1 METSPPNKFL
11 RLLKTPEVQFFLV
24 FTIPY
29 IGFFIVNYLNFPPG
43 YRFIG
48 TVAFVGAL
56 VIVMLQTLYS
66 IVAHRAIKHE
76 ENNFLSVTAH
86 QLRTPLAAI
95 KWTLEEIN
103 KKTIQETERTEMV
116 RIAGVAAQKLSNVV
130 ESFAQVANVEDSQ
143 IELKFAPMELVDFI
157 DRMVTEAEPVAK
169 QYGVSVYFE
178 RPQNA
183 IEVLADDAKLDLALS
198 NLINNG
204 IKYNRRGGMVTLR
217 LRPLVNDRQ
226 VEVTIED
233 TGAGIAAADKP
244 RLFQKYFRTE
254 DGKRI
259 NAEGTGLGLYLARNV
274 IEKHSGRIWVE
285 SIPGRGSAFHFTLPV
300 VR

>member
-1 METSPPNKFL
+1 MPTRPPNKFL
-11 RLLKTPEVQFFLV
+11 VLLKTPEIQFFLV

-29 IGFFIVNYLNFPPG
+29 VGFFFINYLNFPSS

-48 TVAFVGAL
+48 AVAFAGAL
-56 VIVMLQTLYS
+56 VIVLMQTLYS
-66 IVAHRAIKHE
+66 VVAHRAIKHE

-95 KWTLEEIN
+95 KWTLEEI
-103 KKTIQETERTEMV
+103 KRKTVQEEERGEMIRV
-116 RIAGVAAQKLSNVV
+116 AGVAAQKLSNIV

-143 IELKFAPMELVDFI
+143 IEFKFTPVELVDFI
-157 DRMVTEAEPVAK
+157 DRMVAEAEPVAK

-178 RPQNA
+178 RPQSA
-183 IEVLADDAKLDLALS
+183 VEVLADDAKLDLALS

-204 IKYNRRGGMVTLR
+204 VKYNRRGGMVTLR
-217 LRPLVNDRQ
+217 IRPLVNDKQ

-259 NAEGTGLGLYLARNV
+259 NAEGTGLGLYLAKNV

-285 SIPGRGSAFHFTLPV
+285 SVPGRGSSFHFTLPV